1 MGPSVA
7 LEHLTQLFLFYG
19 DNCEFRS
26 CVGEQWEIAKAYVP
40 SQNFSGRGLH
50 ITKELM
56 LLESQCDS
64 GGHRLPHT
72 SHVKLSRL
80 LKFSKP

>member
-56 LLESQCDS
+56 LLESQYDG
-64 GGHRLPHT
+64 GGHGLATRQPCK
-72 SHVKLSRL
+72 VKRAA
-80 LKFSKP
+80 